1 MRFNRHI
8 RYQNSLMDFAHSIQ
22 NLYISQVHKQ
32 NGDFEN
38 YRNRMVVL
46 NIFNNFIFKGDKD
59 MACTCGG
66 HNEALFAQLDKVI
79 EQHKDQRGSLISVL
93 HKAQGIFGYLP
104 EEVQAYIAEKM
115 DIPLSEIYGVVTFY
129 ALFTMNKKGKYTF
142 NVCLGTAC
150 YVKGSGKL
158 LEKLQEELG
167 IGVGETTEDGMFSI
181 ECCRCVG
188 ACGLAPVITIN
199 DKVHGHLVPEDIPAL
214 IAEIKAAEQ
223 MN

>member
-1 MRFNRHI
+1 
-8 RYQNSLMDFAHSIQ
+8 
-22 NLYISQVHKQ
+22 
-32 NGDFEN
+32 
-38 YRNRMVVL
+38 
-46 NIFNNFIFKGDKD
+46 

-66 HNEALFAQLDKVI
+66 HNEALFAQLDEVI
-79 EQHKDQRGSLISVL
+79 EQHKDMRGSLISVL

-167 IGVGETTEDGMFSI
+167 IGVGETTADGLFSI

-188 ACGLAPVITIN
+188 ACGLAPVLTVNGDVYGRLTKADVATILA
-199 DKVHGHLVPEDIPAL
+199 KYR
-214 IAEIKAAEQ
+214 
-223 MN
+223 

>member
-1 MRFNRHI
+1 
-8 RYQNSLMDFAHSIQ
+8 
-22 NLYISQVHKQ
+22 
-32 NGDFEN
+32 
-38 YRNRMVVL
+38 
-46 NIFNNFIFKGDKD
+46 

-158 LEKLQEELG
+158 K
-167 IGVGETTEDGMFSI
+167 
-181 ECCRCVG
+181 
-188 ACGLAPVITIN
+188 N
-199 DKVHGHLVPEDIPAL
+199 KVVKNI
-214 IAEIKAAEQ
+214 
-223 MN
+223 

>member
-1 MRFNRHI
+1 
-8 RYQNSLMDFAHSIQ
+8 
-22 NLYISQVHKQ
+22 
-32 NGDFEN
+32 
-38 YRNRMVVL
+38 
-46 NIFNNFIFKGDKD
+46 

-66 HNEALFAQLDKVI
+66 HNEALFAQLDNVI

-158 LEKLQEELG
+158 LEKLQKELG

-188 ACGLAPVITIN
+188 ACGLAPVMMVN
-199 DKVHGHLVPEDIPAL
+199 GKVYGKVTPAK
-214 IAEIKAAEQ
+214 AVEIVNEYKKQ
-223 MN
+223 G